1 MENGSVVGEMW
12 AKQQQNVKIGHG
24 NWLLACWCIWFPVAY
39 LLHTWFRR
47 RCHRS
52 TRSEMEAA
60 GKGCG
65 NEWMNLHLHSFSSR
79 QFIHSFIPDFFLP
92 IHLWIVPHL
101 LSLLC
106 ENRRGSSLFAI
117 LSHQGE
123 LNAIWFHFQPPLQR
137 HQWTVSH
144 FWLFF
149 FYTSVTLDG
158 NSF

>member
-1 MENGSVVGEMW
+1 MENGSVVGGMW

-65 NEWMNLHLHSFSSR
+65 NEWMNLHLHSFSNR

-106 ENRRGSSLFAI
+106 ENTE
-117 LSHQGE
+117 GE
-123 LNAIWFHFQPPLQR
+123 QHIRSTKPPGGVKRCLVPQR

-149 FYTSVTLDG
+149 FYTSITLDG